1 MTPVAKE
8 YDERRREIIET
19 SASLFSEHGYDQT
32 SVSMIIEEIGIAK
45 GTFYHYFKSKDEVLE
60 VIVDLMVERVGNGIE
75 DISLRDDLTALE
87 KMKECSKFFRT
98 IAVGWEGISEFLH
111 EDRNA
116 HWHLKLENK
125 LYPVVYDS
133 YERIIKQGVDEGVFH
148 VNHPRETAIALI
160 GATNAMTGRD
170 HDHTNRRSIDPDFI
184 EAHVDISERLL
195 GMEKGKMLE
204 LYKKTLEELKW
215 MRNANKKVDI

>member
-1 MTPVAKE
+1 MTPVSKE

-32 SVSMIIEEIGIAK
+32 SVSMIIDKIGIAK
-45 GTFYHYFKSKDEVLE
+45 GTFYHYFRSKDEVLE
-60 VIVDLMVERVGNGIE
+60 VIVDLMVERVSKGIE
-75 DISLRDDLTALE
+75 EISLNDDLSALE
-87 KMKECSKFFRT
+87 KMGECSKFFRT

-133 YERIIKQGVDEGVFH
+133 YERIIKQGADEGVFH

-170 HDHTNRRSIDPDFI
+170 HDHTNRSGIDPDFI

-204 LYKKTLEELKW
+204 LYKKILEELRW
-215 MRNANKKVDI
+215 MREGN